1 MISMKRGVKPIF
13 ICFVGMDG
21 SGKTSLSH
29 KLVALMRQ
37 NNMETEYVWN
47 RFEARILTP
56 FFKIGKALF
65 FQGKDIMRD
74 YAEYSVIRK
83 KVFQNRIIGAVY
95 GYLLSFDYF
104 WQIWLKVRIPL
115 MRHKNIVCDRYIY
128 DTVVDLATDLN
139 YSDSKRNSVLRNFL
153 RLSPKPDMI
162 FLIDLPEEIAY
173 QRKTDV
179 PSINYLRERRE
190 IYLNIGKECG
200 MTLLDG
206 SKELGELENLILN
219 KVKAFLQID
228 KEA

>member
-1 MISMKRGVKPIF
+1 
-13 ICFVGMDG
+13 
-21 SGKTSLSH
+21 
-29 KLVALMRQ
+29 
-37 NNMETEYVWN
+37 
-47 RFEARILTP
+47 
-56 FFKIGKALF
+56 
-65 FQGKDIMRD
+65 
-74 YAEYSVIRK
+74 
-83 KVFQNRIIGAVY
+83 
-95 GYLLSFDYF
+95 
-104 WQIWLKVRIPL
+104 